1 MPSSPLSLSTVRPS
15 PLRFISSSHHLTD
28 PSFSF
33 LLQTPLPNPSPSKP
47 SLLTLALPP
56 RLAGLDSTGMSPPP
70 LEPTSKLESTLLSN
84 EESPSLPTRSLRNF
98 TSRSLEPTGSR
109 LMVRLFSRFPG
120 LKQQIR
126 RRTSFESGQTQLFY
140 PLIWFPFH
148 LPSPAKVAPDAFIQQ
163 VLQIAYHAD
172 QGQFSATYETAST
185 RMFAHGRTEV
195 IRSFSEDARAL
206 VLALEDASS
215 SVSISP
221 RASVFSSRL
230 VFLTRFRIDLFRS
243 QQLATNSSFK
253 PARLIR
259 LVSPSSPDPP
269 SFSLNPPH

>member
-1 MPSSPLSLSTVRPS
+1 
-15 PLRFISSSHHLTD
+15 
-28 PSFSF
+28 
-33 LLQTPLPNPSPSKP
+33 
-47 SLLTLALPP
+47 
-56 RLAGLDSTGMSPPP
+56 
-70 LEPTSKLESTLLSN
+70 
-84 EESPSLPTRSLRNF
+84 
-98 TSRSLEPTGSR
+98 
-109 LMVRLFSRFPG
+109 MVRLFSRFPG

-215 SVSISP
+215 SVSISLLELP
-221 RASVFSSRL
+221 FFEPSR
-230 VFLTRFRIDLFRS
+230 VSDPFRGLIFFRS

-259 LVSPSSPDPP
+259 LVGPVSS
-269 SFSLNPPH
+269 